1 MTRRWYFRAALAA
14 LVGLSLAVGLTRADG
29 PAYSSEPLA
38 VIEQGGGG
46 FGGGGGGTP
55 PAQKLNPAFVHKG
68 PVRDY
73 VHECMHHLGVGC
85 WSHHNMYT
93 CSSFHSEFI
102 FVFGS
107 CRQFF
112 GEPCLPGPPEP
123 PMPPGYGPPPSY
135 LPQPGTPPGYPGLI
149 SSPAYGPPPGYLPQ
163 PGSAPTGYSRL
174 LNSPGYGRG
183 GCPSCQ

>member
-1 MTRRWYFRAALAA
+1 MTRRWYVGAATAAVIGLGLAA
-14 LVGLSLAVGLTRADG
+14 GLARAQAPG
-29 PAYSSEPLA
+29 PDCSPEPWA
-38 VIEQGGGG
+38 VIEYGSVAQPGAGAKHKGQDQNPQEPG
-46 FGGGGGGTP
+46 FT
-55 PAQKLNPAFVHKG
+55 KKG
-68 PVRDY
+68 PVRDWA
-73 VHECMHHLGVGC
+73 HDCMHRIGVGC

-93 CSSFHSEFI
+93 CSSFHSEFV

-135 LPQPGTPPGYPGLI
+135 LPQPGYAGYP
-149 SSPAYGPPPGYLPQ
+149 PPNSQGYNN
-163 PGSAPTGYSRL
+163 L